1 MASHE
6 IPIRVYYED
15 TDAGGIVFY
24 ANYLKYAERGRTELL
39 RAAGLE
45 NRAILMED
53 GLLFV
58 VRRVEADYLKPA
70 RLDDLLT
77 VKTGVKAI
85 NNASFIMKQTI
96 FCHDSMLFSMDVTL
110 VCVTK
115 EAKPVRVPDKIKQ
128 KLLTFADLE
137 TPV

>member
-1 MASHE
+1 MAHHE
-6 IPIRVYYED
+6 IPVRVYYED

-45 NRAILMED
+45 NRSILMED

-77 VKTGVKAI
+77 VKTGVKTI
-85 NNASFIMKQTI
+85 NNASFVMKQTI

-115 EAKPVRVPDKIKQ
+115 EAKPVRVPDAIKQ
-128 KLLTFADLE
+128 KLLNFADLE
-137 TPV
+137 TPA